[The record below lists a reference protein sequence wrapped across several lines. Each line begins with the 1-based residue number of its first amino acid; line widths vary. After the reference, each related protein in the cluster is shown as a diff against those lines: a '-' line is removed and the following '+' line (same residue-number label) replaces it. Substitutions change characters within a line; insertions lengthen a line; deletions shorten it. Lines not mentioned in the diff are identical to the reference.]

1 VGEIV
6 NLNGR
11 ITSAAD
17 ARISVFDRSFLF
29 GDGVYE
35 SLRTYRGR
43 LLLLDRHLDRLE
55 LSAGRLS
62 IPLGVPRAELAR
74 EVEAAAAASAN
85 AESLIRIV
93 ISRGEGFPDG
103 DPARCAT
110 APNRVILVRPFRP
123 LPTRLYEE
131 GTDAVVVEV
140 RRNDR
145 RSLDPAV
152 KSNNLLNN
160 LLGSME
166 AHRRGAPEGILL
178 NLAGDVA
185 EGTNANVFLVGA
197 KVLRTPSLECG
208 ILNGITRELVIEV
221 ARAHGVPVQEERIPL
236 ASLREADEIFLTST
250 TRELLPVARLDGRPV
265 GDGRPGALTRR
276 LHALFRERVGAA

>member
-1 VGEIV
+1 MGEIV

-11 ITSAAD
+11 ITPAAD
-17 ARISVFDRSFLF
+17 AKISVFDRSFLF

-43 LLLLDRHLDRLE
+43 LPLLDRHLDRLE
-55 LSAGRLS
+55 NSASRLA
-62 IPLGVPRAELAR
+62 ILLGWPRGQLAA
-74 EVEAAAAASAN
+74 EVEAAIAAGGN
-85 AESLIRIV
+85 EESLVRIV

-110 APNRVILVRPFRP
+110 APNRAILVRPFRP
-123 LPTRLYEE
+123 LPPQLYDE
-131 GTDAVVVEV
+131 GTHAVVVDV

-166 AHRRGAPEGILL
+166 AYRRGAPEGILL
-178 NLAGDVA
+178 NLADEVA
-185 EGTNANVFLVGA
+185 EGTNSNVFLVAAGT
-197 KVLRTPSLECG
+197 LRTPSLECG
-208 ILNGITRELVIEV
+208 ILSGITREVVLEV
-221 ARAHGVPVQEERIPL
+221 ARAASIPVREERIL
-236 ASLREADEIFLTST
+236 LGSLRAAEEVFLTST
-250 TRELLPVARLDGRPV
+250 TRELLPVVRLDGRPV

-276 LHALFRERVGAA
+276 LHTLFRARIGAA

>member
-11 ITSAAD
+11 ITPAAD
-17 ARISVFDRSFLF
+17 AKVSVFDRSFLF
-29 GDGVYE
+29 GDGIYE
-35 SLRTYRGR
+35 SLRSYRGR

-55 LSAGRLS
+55 FSASRLA
-62 IPLGVPRAELAR
+62 IPLGLPRAELAA
-74 EVEAAAAASAN
+74 EVEAAVVASGN
-85 AESLIRIV
+85 LESMVRIV

-110 APNRVILVRPFRP
+110 PPNRAILVRPFQP
-123 LPTRLYEE
+123 LPARLYAE
-131 GTDAVVVEV
+131 GTHAVVVDV

-160 LLGSME
+160 LLGSIE

-178 NLAGDVA
+178 NLADEIA
-185 EGTNANVFLVGA
+185 EGTNSNVFMVAAGA
-197 KVLRTPSLECG
+197 LRTPSLESG
-208 ILNGITRELVIEV
+208 ILSGITRELVLEV
-221 ARAHGVPVQEERIPL
+221 ARAAGVQASEERISL
-236 ASLREADEIFLTST
+236 QELREAEEIFLTST
-250 TRELLPVARLDGRPV
+250 SRELLPVVRLDGQAV
-265 GDGRPGALTRR
+265 GDGKPGPLTRR
-276 LHALFRERVGAA
+276 LHALFRARVGAA